1 MKIDFFSEFMLVFAR
16 KDDCLCDVTIPWL
29 QLFIAI
35 LRFMQITFAKAFNQI
50 GAEKWNKR
58 NVDKL
63 VYTN

>member
-35 LRFMQITFAKAFNQI
+35 LRFMQITFAKPFNEI
-50 GAEKWNKR
+50 AAEKMK
-58 NVDKL
+58 
-63 VYTN
+63 